1 MGVYRDATRGTWFSR
16 FQWMNRTHKREGF
29 KTRSLAY
36 QWEGEQRRRLEAPP
50 LPAEI
55 PTVSFQ
61 GLATMYLDDCELRM
75 QHNTYRAKRFCY
87 RRFLA
92 HLGADMAVDR
102 ITKKGVSD
110 FLQQR
115 AQKDGNT
122 ASNRDR
128 KDLASLFHWASRKDL
143 TTADPTRGL
152 ENYPETRSLRY
163 VPPIQDIAA
172 VRLVAKGDE
181 SDLIETLYFTAAR
194 LGEVARYRPDSGAK
208 AITWDDVNFEKGWI
222 RLWTRKRRGGELE
235 EDRLP
240 LSPSLKAL
248 LERRWKGLG
257 RASLAQDQKITTPL
271 HYVFKFQEK
280 ELRGLMARLCGLAKV
295 TPFTFHGI
303 RHHVLSVLN
312 DSGKLSLKQV
322 QLWARHKRQ
331 ATTEIYLRSM
341 RGLEEAVAVLE
352 KSNESNAD
360 VDRKRV

>member
-29 KTRSLAY
+29 KTSSLAY
-36 QWEGEQRRRLEAPP
+36 QWEGEQRRGLEAPP
-50 LPAEI
+50 LPPEI

-92 HLGADMAVDR
+92 HLGEDMAVER

-115 AQKDGNT
+115 AQKDGST

-143 TTADPTRGL
+143 TTIDPTRGL

-163 VPPIQDIAA
+163 VPPVQDIAS

-181 SDLIETLYFTAAR
+181 SDLIETLYYTAAR
-194 LGEVARYRPDSGAK
+194 LGEIAHYRPDSGAR
-208 AITWDDVNFEKGWI
+208 AIIWDDVNFEQGWI

-240 LSPSLKAL
+240 MSPSLKSVM
-248 LERRWKGLG
+248 ERRWKGFR
-257 RASLAQDQKITTPL
+257 RAHLPQDQETGTCLP
-271 HYVFKFQEK
+271 YVFEFQSK
-280 ELRGLMARLCGLAKV
+280 EIRGILARLCRVAKV
-295 TPFTFHGI
+295 KEFTFHAI
-303 RHHVLSVLN
+303 RHHVLSILN

-331 ATTEIYLRSM
+331 ATTENYLRSM

-352 KSNESNAD
+352 KSNGSNVE
-360 VDRKRV
+360 VDRKQG